1 LIFLANNPIIMRAEQ
16 GGLDLARLD
25 SPLRILSVEGH
36 VMAARKS
43 IRFEPYVHP
52 DDPAGYLKPGD
63 TLMAGGYDFSWC
75 YVNYRGVKGCPSYCV
90 GDNGT
95 AWSCIVPGSRPVR
108 IGTAWIRLGD
118 CPSWKGYSRMM
129 VGGVMR
135 YVHQVI
141 LETFVGPRPPGMEC
155 RHLDGNPGN
164 NRLANLCWG
173 TCKENAADTRRHGRA
188 NRIKGEKNSQSKLT
202 EAQVCDVLTLVASGM
217 SRREVARRMGVAH
230 PTINGIVH
238 GRYWRSVTQR
248 IMPEIIGN
256 PISQLSH
263 GPAAETDDDLI
274 GSYDAEVDR

>member
-1 LIFLANNPIIMRAEQ
+1 
-16 GGLDLARLD
+16 
-25 SPLRILSVEGH
+25 
-36 VMAARKS
+36 MAARKS

-108 IGTAWIRLGD
+108 IGTVWIRLGD

-129 VGGVMR
+129 IGGVMR

-173 TCKENAADTRRHGRA
+173 TCKENTADTRKHGRF
-188 NRIKGEKNSQSKLT
+188 NPVRGEKHVMAVLT
-202 EAQVCDVLTLVASGM
+202 SEQVRDTLTLVNSGL
-217 SRREVARRMGVAH
+217 SRREVAKRFGVANL
-230 PTINGIVH
+230 TINRIVS
-238 GRYWRSVTQR
+238 GQSWRSVTQG

-256 PISQLSH
+256 PAIKFGH
-263 GPAAETDDDLI
+263 GAAAETDEDLI
-274 GSYDAEVDR
+274 GQYDAGIDS